1 MLMVIAKYSSFSF
14 SFKVMSCFFFQDL
27 HGLFKM
33 HHPTYQH
40 FDCVKNITI
49 NIGHLNI
56 LKMLNISY

>member
-1 MLMVIAKYSSFSF
+1 MVIAKYSSSTF
-14 SFKVMSCFFFQDL
+14 SFKVMSFFSFHNL

-49 NIGHLNI
+49 NIGDLNI